1 MERIIPKFTS
11 FEEIETK
18 GRMSELLCIIEEKE
32 RKVMRSAL
40 LKLEGKATEIDL
52 VYFNKYTS
60 EIADARI
67 EYETLK
73 RRINE

>member
-1 MERIIPKFTS
+1 MERIIPDFTS

-18 GRMSELLCIIEEKE
+18 GRMNKLLFIIEEKE
-32 RKVMRSAL
+32 KKAMRSAL

-52 VYFNKYTS
+52 VYFCKYTN